1 MITLITIF
9 SQNMDEFEK
18 QVPTLERAHPLISE
32 YKQAGLKKKKLGCKR
47 VVFSTSFL
55 YLEIRG
61 TTITRV

>member
-32 YKQAGLKKKKLGCKR
+32 YKQAGLKKNKTRLQA
-47 VVFSTSFL
+47 TSFL

-61 TTITRV
+61 TTLTRV